1 MLTYISPSGIFLT
14 DIQGKIIFVNPSW
27 CEIAEIPQRGA
38 LNNKWFE
45 AIHPDDKNAVRQKQD
60 DAIRTKEALYNRFR
74 FAHKGSAIILVLNN
88 LTYILKGRVD
98 LPTLSGSLLIQQ
110 VYNLFVM
117 HECLFT

>member
-45 AIHPDDKNAVRQKQD
+45 AIHPDDKDAVRQK
-60 DAIRTKEALYNRFR
+60 
-74 FAHKGSAIILVLNN
+74 
-88 LTYILKGRVD
+88 
-98 LPTLSGSLLIQQ
+98 
-110 VYNLFVM
+110 
-117 HECLFT
+117 